1 MFTDD
6 IETAHE
12 LTELER
18 IMMSRFAN
26 RFYLNREVDPAVVKG
41 ILNAARYA
49 ATGANVQPWRV
60 HVAAGPAKERLVD
73 ALGTAHATSPHDH
86 ASEYR
91 YLPEPLPEPF
101 ASRRREFGAVFFGS
115 LGIGPQDNAARAA
128 NTARNCRFFDAPVAL
143 IFTIDRRLE
152 KGSWLD
158 LGMFIQNV
166 MLAAKA
172 RGLDT
177 CTQEFLARYH
187 AVIREQLALAPEE
200 LVVCTMA
207 MGYGDPE
214 WAKKRPQMPKLPVEA
229 FASFHGF

>member
-1 MFTDD
+1 MFIDD
-6 IETAHE
+6 IEATQE
-12 LTELER
+12 LTDLEK

-26 RFYLNREVDPAVVKG
+26 RFYLNREVDPAVVRG
-41 ILNAARYA
+41 ILNSARYA

-60 HVAAGPAKERLVD
+60 HVTAGDAKERLIN
-73 ALGTAHATSPHDH
+73 AISTAHETSPNDH
-86 ASEYR
+86 SSEYR
-91 YLPEPLPEPF
+91 YFPETLPEPF
-101 ASRRREFGAVFFGS
+101 AARLREFGAVFFGS
-115 LGIGPQDNAARAA
+115 LGIGREDVAARAA

-143 IFTIDRRLE
+143 VFTIDRRLE

-158 LGMFIQNV
+158 LGMFIQNI

-177 CTQEFLARYH
+177 CTQEFLSRYH
-187 AVIREQLALAPEE
+187 AVIRANLPLGPEE

-207 MGYGDPE
+207 MGYGDPD
-214 WAKKRPQMPKLPVEA
+214 WARRRPQMPKAPIDE

>member
-12 LTELER
+12 LTDLER

-26 RFYLNREVDPAVVKG
+26 RFYLNREVDPAIVKG
-41 ILNAARYA
+41 ILNSARYA

-60 HVAAGPAKERLVD
+60 HVTAGNAKERLIN
-73 ALGTAHATSPHDH
+73 AISAAHEASPGDH
-86 ASEYR
+86 SSEYR
-91 YLPEPLPEPF
+91 YLPEALPEPF
-101 ASRRREFGAVFFGS
+101 ASRLREFGTVFFGS
-115 LGIGPQDNAARAA
+115 LGIGREDVAARAA

-152 KGSWLD
+152 KGNWLD

-177 CTQEFLARYH
+177 CTQEFLSRYH
-187 AVIREQLALAPEE
+187 AVIREELTPGPEE

-207 MGYGDPE
+207 MGYGDPD
-214 WAKKRPQMPKLPVEA
+214 WAKRRPQMPKVSVDE
-229 FASFHGF
+229 FASFYGL

>member
-1 MFTDD
+1 MITEE
-6 IETAHE
+6 IEAPQTV
-12 LTELER
+12 TELEK

-26 RFYLNREVDPAVVKG
+26 RFYLNREVDRETIAG
-41 ILNAARYA
+41 ILASARYA

-60 HVAAGPAKERLVD
+60 YVTAGDAKKQLID
-73 ALGTAHATSPHDH
+73 AISTAHADAPGEHS
-86 ASEYR
+86 SEYR
-91 YLPEPLPEPF
+91 YLPDPLPEPF
-101 ASRRREFGAVFFGS
+101 ASRRREFGSVFFGS
-115 LGIGPQDNAARAA
+115 LGIGVEDVAARAA

-158 LGMFIQNV
+158 LGMFIQNI

-177 CTQEFLARYH
+177 CTQEFLSRYH
-187 AVIREQLALAPEE
+187 AVIRENLPLDSEE

-207 MGYGDPE
+207 IGFGDPE
-214 WAKKRPQMPKLPVEA
+214 WAKRRPQMPKAGLEE
-229 FASFHGF
+229 FASFHGL

>member
-1 MFTDD
+1 MFIDD
-6 IETAHE
+6 IEATHE
-12 LTELER
+12 VTELEK

-26 RFYLNREVDPAVVKG
+26 RFYLDREVDLAVVTG
-41 ILNAARYA
+41 ILDSARYA

-60 HVAAGPAKERLVD
+60 HVATGDAKAQLVD
-73 ALGTAHATSPHDH
+73 ALSTAHDTSPADH
-86 ASEYR
+86 VSEYR
-91 YLPEPLPEPF
+91 YLPDVLPEPF

-115 LGIGPQDNAARAA
+115 LGIGHDDVVARAA

-177 CTQEFLARYH
+177 CTQEFLSRYH
-187 AVIREQLALAPEE
+187 AVIRANLPLGAEE
-200 LVVCTMA
+200 MVVCTMA
-207 MGYGDPE
+207 LGYGDPE
-214 WAKKRPQMPKLPVEA
+214 WASRRPHMPKAPVDA
-229 FASFHGF
+229 FASFYGF